1 MSTHTEPAVVV
12 GIDGSSVSLGAL
24 RWAARAAARYGVP
37 LNLVYA
43 VGAPIDF
50 GPGLG
55 VVAFDNQAM
64 RADGEAVCAAA
75 EKLAREIA
83 GELEISTVV
92 VDPEP
97 APTLIERS
105 RDARMVVVGTHGYG
119 ALGRGLLG
127 SVSTALARHAHC
139 PVAVIPESYA
149 EHEDERAG
157 LPVVVGVDG
166 SARGAEAVEIAF
178 EEACLHGVAL
188 VAVTTWSE
196 FFRYVSRAEMQEQ
209 ARAVQAESLAGYAER
224 YPDVPVSHVVVEER
238 PARRLLRE
246 ADGAQLVV
254 VGSHGRGGFAG
265 MTLGS
270 TGQAMLHDLSVPL
283 IVARQRI

>member
-1 MSTHTEPAVVV
+1 MSTHIEPPIVV
-12 GIDGSSVSLGAL
+12 GVDGSTNSYAAV
-24 RWAARAAARYGVP
+24 RWAAQAAGRFRAP
-37 LNLVYA
+37 LTMVYA
-43 VGAPIDF
+43 VGAPLDY

-64 RADGEAVCAAA
+64 RAEGEDHLADA
-75 EKLAREIA
+75 EKIAREIA
-83 GELEISTVV
+83 GDLEITTVV
-92 VDPEP
+92 VDPDP

-105 RDARMVVVGTHGYG
+105 RRARMVVAGTHGRS
-119 ALGRGLLG
+119 AIARGLLG

-139 PVAVIPESYA
+139 PVAVIPASYS
-149 EHEDERAG
+149 EDRSS

-166 SARGAEAVEIAF
+166 SPRGTDAVEIAF
-178 EEACLHGVAL
+178 DEADRRDVGL

-209 ARAVQAESLAGYAER
+209 ARAFQAESLAGYQDG
-224 YPDVPVSHVVVEER
+224 YPDVQVTHVVVEDR

-246 ADGAQLVV
+246 AEGAQLVV
-254 VGSHGRGGFAG
+254 VGSHGRGGFPG

-270 TGQAMLHDLSVPL
+270 TGQAVLHGTPVPV
-283 IVARQRI
+283 IIARPRD